1 MTTASFWD
9 KRARKYA
16 ASKIADQAAYEY
28 TRERT
33 RSYLASTDTVLEMGC
48 GTGSTAL
55 ELAPNVRQII
65 GTDVSSEMVKIATE
79 KAHDQGVANASF
91 RVAPVDAALDGPEP
105 VNVVTGFNIFHLVR
119 NREGIFGDIHRK
131 LPTGGLFIS
140 KTPCLSEP
148 SIGIK
153 RFAFAAMIPPM
164 RLLGI
169 APYVSR
175 FSFAQ
180 LEGAIRDA
188 GFDLIE
194 VGSFPAMSRYI
205 VARKR

>member
-1 MTTASFWD
+1 MKIANYWD

-33 RSYLASTDTVLEMGC
+33 RSYIKATDTVLEMGC

-55 ELAPNVRQII
+55 ELAPNAAQII
-65 GTDVSSEMVKIATE
+65 GTDVSPEMIKIATE
-79 KAHDQGVANASF
+79 KAQSRSVTNASF
-91 RVAPVDAALDGPEP
+91 RVASVDKALDGPEP
-105 VNVVTGFNIFHLVR
+105 VDIVTGFNIFHLVR
-119 NREGIFGDIHRK
+119 DREGIFAAISRK
-131 LPTGGLFIS
+131 LPAGGLFIS

-148 SIGIK
+148 STGIK
-153 RFAFAAMIPPM
+153 RFAFAAIIPPM

-169 APYVSR
+169 APYVGR

-180 LEGAIRDA
+180 LEGVIRDA

-194 VGSFPAMSRYI
+194 VGSFPEMSRYI